1 MKTYKHVINGETV
14 EIDRGIWALKSDA
27 VPCLF
32 PNLPSYL
39 SSQRKK
45 RRSPK
50 KRATAAKNEQ
60 PMSRDR
66 PTDFQPEPPVPVK
79 AFDFVNILESS
90 GSLQLPKNWRSAA
103 LEEEPGERR
112 QIVFYDAGMKAGAYT
127 ILKSVVIR
135 EDLSFVVHANGK
147 LLQRSL
153 VDLQI
158 RSSKDVEAILQ
169 IVHIKQFCR
178 GCSHSA
184 LSSSSV
190 AEKVGDILY
199 HKDCLVL
206 TDADRGMCTF
216 CASLTKSLKRK
227 LRKTQPR
234 KKVRVAASVLRKR
247 LIRATA
253 ARERKKR
260 EVQRLSEKLKDAFMI
275 SLDDIV
281 QDLP

>member
-1 MKTYKHVINGETV
+1 MPTCFVPGCTSGYKSNPQKRHYFAPPRDPQLLGRWTRAIPRADKVLTKTCKVCDVHFQEADIVKTYKHVINGETV

-112 QIVFYDAGMKAGAYT
+112 QIVF
-127 ILKSVVIR
+127 L
-135 EDLSFVVHANGK
+135 
-147 LLQRSL
+147 
-153 VDLQI
+153 
-158 RSSKDVEAILQ
+158 
-169 IVHIKQFCR
+169 
-178 GCSHSA
+178 
-184 LSSSSV
+184 
-190 AEKVGDILY
+190 
-199 HKDCLVL
+199 
-206 TDADRGMCTF
+206 
-216 CASLTKSLKRK
+216 
-227 LRKTQPR
+227 
-234 KKVRVAASVLRKR
+234 
-247 LIRATA
+247 
-253 ARERKKR
+253 
-260 EVQRLSEKLKDAFMI
+260 
-275 SLDDIV
+275 
-281 QDLP
+281 